1 MLNIIDIFQNKIID
15 PMINQTGYNF
25 YNTFL
30 IASIVLIFYFLG
42 YKLLKKHIKIDK
54 EFLNTLIIFTIIGAF
69 LRILEE
75 DYIVFG
81 GLIKRSLNP
90 LEIGFYFY
98 TPGLLILLVLLYL
111 FFFLISY
118 LIYKQKYFILLKKIG
133 LIFLLFISIIVLI
146 NIVNWPI
153 FFLSLIIICLI
164 FYYLIKIFNKLIKT
178 NQYYENKLLILS
190 QTIDFSATLIGVYFF
205 KGYLYEEH
213 FISRTIIEISPIFF
227 IILKLFLCFLFI
239 YILDYLYYSKTE
251 KDQKIRYIKQII
263 IILGFLTGIR
273 NLLTIWLIV

>member
-1 MLNIIDIFQNKIID
+1 MLDIVNIFQNKIVD

-30 IASIVLIFYFLG
+30 IASIVLIFYFRG

-118 LIYKQKYFILLKKIG
+118 LIYKQKYFILLKEIG
-133 LIFLLFISIIVLI
+133 HIFLLVISIIVLI
-146 NIVNWPI
+146 NIVNWHI

-213 FISRTIIEISPIFF
+213 FISRTIIEVSPILFV
-227 IILKLFLCFLFI
+227 ILKLFLCFLFI

>member
-1 MLNIIDIFQNKIID
+1 MLNIIDIFQNKIVD

-30 IASIVLIFYFLG
+30 IASIVLLSYFVG
-42 YKLLKKHIKIDK
+42 YQLLKRHIKLDR

-133 LIFLLFISIIVLI
+133 HIFLLVISIIVLI

-213 FISRTIIEISPIFF
+213 FISRIIIEVSPIFF

>member
-1 MLNIIDIFQNKIID
+1 MLNIIDIFQNKIVD

-81 GLIKRSLNP
+81 ELIKRSLNP

-164 FYYLIKIFNKLIKT
+164 FYSLIKIFSKLIKT

-205 KGYLYEEH
+205 NGYLYEEH
-213 FISRTIIEISPIFF
+213 FISRTIIEISPILFV
-227 IILKLFLCFLFI
+227 ILKLFLCFLFI

>member
-1 MLNIIDIFQNKIID
+1 MLNIIDIFQNKIVD

-30 IASIVLIFYFLG
+30 IASIVLIFYFRG
-42 YKLLKKHIKIDK
+42 YKLLKKHIKINK

-146 NIVNWPI
+146 NIVNWHI

-164 FYYLIKIFNKLIKT
+164 FYYLIKIFSKLIKT

-213 FISRTIIEISPIFF
+213 FISRTIIEISPILFV
-227 IILKLFLCFLFI
+227 ILKLFLCFLFI

>member
-1 MLNIIDIFQNKIID
+1 MLDIVNIFQNKIVD

-30 IASIVLIFYFLG
+30 IASIVLLSYFVG

-133 LIFLLFISIIVLI
+133 HIFLLVISIIVLI
-146 NIVNWPI
+146 NIVNWHI

-205 KGYLYEEH
+205 RGYLYEEH
-213 FISRTIIEISPIFF
+213 FISRTIIEVSPILFV
-227 IILKLFLCFLFI
+227 ILKLFLCFLFI

>member
-1 MLNIIDIFQNKIID
+1 MLNIIDIFQNKIVD

-30 IASIVLIFYFLG
+30 IASIVLIFYFRG

-146 NIVNWPI
+146 NIVNWHI

-205 KGYLYEEH
+205 RGYLYEEH
-213 FISRTIIEISPIFF
+213 FISRTIIEVSPILFV
-227 IILKLFLCFLFI
+227 ILKLFLCFLFI